1 MTTSRHLLRSFL
13 LRSRS
18 VVSEWQ
24 GSWLSTALGVPM
36 QSLFQL
42 SCEGLFSDVLYRPFL
57 CSTTSLG
64 PYTDFIPPANA
75 IPRLCDL
82 TLKDFANAWTDKPFI
97 LTDPVRSWQ
106 AYKEWS
112 TESLL
117 ERYGKIKFQAEAV
130 DWPLQKYV
138 DYMRDNHDESPL
150 YLFDHSFIEK
160 MDLEV
165 GNGEDCQYCIPAC
178 FQEDLFDI
186 LGDQRPDRRWLIVGP
201 ERSGSSFHKDPNA
214 TRLVRTIYGASDN

>member
-1 MTTSRHLLRSFL
+1 MHNNVKALAKSFL

-24 GSWLSTALGVPM
+24 GSWLSTALGVPK

-42 SCEGLFSDVLYRPFL
+42 SCKGLFSDVLYRPFL
-57 CSTTSLG
+57 CSTTSLE
-64 PYTDFIPPANA
+64 PYTAIIPPAHA

-82 TLKDFANAWTDKPFI
+82 TLKDFANEWTDKPFI

-106 AYKEWS
+106 VFREWS

-130 DWPLQKYV
+130 DWPLKKYV
-138 DYMRDNHDESPL
+138 DYMRDNQDESPL
-150 YLFDHSFIEK
+150 YLFDHSFVEK
-160 MDLEV
+160 MGLKV
-165 GNGEDCQYCIPAC
+165 GNGKDCQYCIPAC
-178 FQEDLFDI
+178 FQEDLFDV
-186 LGDQRPDRRWLIVGP
+186 LGNQRPDRRWLIVGP

-214 TRLVRTIYGASDN
+214 TRLVIHAWGI